1 MQRQNMKVTS
11 ADLAVTS
18 FSKSKDS
25 VLCSSS
31 CLLSARSSIQFIA
44 AFRFG
49 DSRMRLSS
57 AATTMSFV
65 LSRLRIEDADHATGS
80 RTYRIAKERPQNDR
94 KRSVAIGR
102 PGDHAVIEL
111 FGFLPAKAADAWCES
126 RPTRIELL
134 LSCSTA
140 HSIGSAFSK
149 GTRRGSVTSASRS
162 GRRSTQPVN
171 GRRITVG
178 ERASVPC

>member
-102 PGDHAVIEL
+102 PATTRSSNCLASCRPKRQTPGA
-111 FGFLPAKAADAWCES
+111 S
-126 RPTRIELL
+126 RDLRG
-134 LSCSTA
+134 LSCC
-140 HSIGSAFSK
+140 
-149 GTRRGSVTSASRS
+149 SVAQQR
-162 GRRSTQPVN
+162 TQLEALSL
-171 GRRITVG
+171 R
-178 ERASVPC
+178 EREGVR